1 MKSLVAIFSVLL
13 IVSCSQ
19 KKSEESYKLGQL
31 NFDVSGKEEAKA
43 AFMKGHLLL
52 HSFEY
57 TDAAEAFREAQQI
70 DPDFAMAYWGEAMT
84 FNHSIW
90 QEQDYDGGKAVI
102 EKLGKTSEERI
113 AKAKTALEKEFIKS
127 LEVLY
132 GDGTKAQR
140 DQSYADFL
148 GNMYERYPQ
157 NHEVG
162 TFYALALLGSVTV
175 GRNVDV
181 YQKSARISEKI
192 LKENPNHP
200 GALHYFIHANDDPY
214 HAKQAVQ
221 VANEYS
227 VVAPDAAHAL
237 HMPTHIYL
245 ALGMWDQ
252 VVNSNEASWQASV
265 DRKARKNLDNNALG
279 YHSYHWLQYAY
290 LQQGR
295 VDDARQA
302 LDRMFQYCDELPSA
316 RARTHEIYFKST
328 YLAETD
334 DWKSD
339 VAGRVTDAK
348 DLNISTRSME
358 AYVQGMKAHHAGDK
372 ASLSTIVNAIEKDR
386 KEASAT
392 LSDAGITLCNSG
404 GANRENATELDIN
417 LSHVMEMELRAMQ
430 AMMQNDLKSAEKWLQ
445 DASKLEES
453 VSYSYGPPAI
463 VKPSHELYGEFL
475 LSQNR
480 AKEALPLFEKA
491 LQLAPK
497 RVLSLRGRLKAATVL
512 NDAQL
517 KTETEKQIQEILK
530 VTSQNIAG
538 PVPASPNRITEKE
551 IAAQGLENNKQK
563 I

>member
-1 MKSLVAIFSVLL
+1 MKTLLTIFSLVL
-13 IVSCSQ
+13 IVSCST
-19 KKSEESYKLGQL
+19 KKGEETYKLGQL
-31 NFDVSGKEEAKA
+31 IFDVTGKEKA
-43 AFMKGHLLL
+43 RPAFMKGHLLL

-57 TDAAEAFREAQQI
+57 ADAAEAFREAQQI
-70 DPDFAMAYWGEAMT
+70 DPDFTMAYWGEAMT

-90 QEQDYDGGKAVI
+90 QEQDYEGGKAVLA
-102 EKLGKTSEERI
+102 KLGQTSEERM
-113 AKAKTALEKEFIKS
+113 ARAKTEIERAFINS
-127 LEVLY
+127 LSVLY

-140 DQSYADFL
+140 DQAYADFL
-148 GNMYERYPQ
+148 GNMYEKYPD
-157 NHEVG
+157 NHEVAS
-162 TFYALALLGSVTV
+162 FYALALLGSVTV
-175 GRNVDV
+175 GRNVEV

-214 HAKQAVQ
+214 HAMEAVQ

-245 ALGMWDQ
+245 ALGMWDR
-252 VVNSNEASWQASV
+252 VVSSNEDSWQASV
-265 DRKARKNLDNNALG
+265 DRKTRKQLDNNALG

-295 VDDARQA
+295 VEDARKT
-302 LDRMFQYCDELPSA
+302 LENMFQYCSELPSP

-339 VAGRVTDAK
+339 IASKVTDAK

-358 AYVQGMKAHHAGDK
+358 AYVQGMKAYYAGDK
-372 ASLSTIVNAIEKDR
+372 ALLETTANAIEKDR
-386 KEASAT
+386 KEESAK
-392 LSDAGITLCNSG
+392 LSDAGIALCNSG
-404 GANRENATELDIN
+404 GANRENATDLDIN

-430 AMMQNDLKSAEKWLQ
+430 AWMQNDLKATEKWLQ
-445 DASKLEES
+445 EATALEES
-453 VSYSYGPPAI
+453 VSYSYGPPAV

-475 LSQNR
+475 LTQHK
-480 AKEALPLFEKA
+480 AKESLPLFDKA
-491 LQLAPK
+491 LQIAPK
-497 RVLSLRGRLKAATVL
+497 RILSLRGKLKAATLL

-517 KTETEKQIQEILK
+517 INETEKQIQEILK
-530 VTSQNIAG
+530 VPSVQAAG
-538 PVPASPNRITEKE
+538 ISPHF
-551 IAAQGLENNKQK
+551 
-563 I
+563 